1 MTDAVSVVI
10 AGVALVVS
18 VIVFVDS
25 RIREVRAARLARK
38 PALVFVWN
46 HEQRAWVLSNIGS
59 GPALDVVIAQLAKG
73 AWGHPLRMPEMAV
86 QDANVVPR
94 RWYEGWDD
102 NPGLC
107 ASYRSITEE
116 VYTTKTA
123 HDRSQIREGL
133 GSMPANFDAQIEAH
147 WRYRD

>member
-25 RIREVRAARLARK
+25 RIRELRAARLARK
-38 PALVFVWN
+38 PALVFAWN
-46 HEQRAWVLSNIGS
+46 PEKRTWVLSNIGS
-59 GPALDVVIAQLAKG
+59 GPALDVVIAQFVKG
-73 AWGHPLRMPEMAV
+73 TWTHPLRMPEMAV

-94 RWYEGWDD
+94 RWYEGWDE
-102 NPGLC
+102 NPGLG

-123 HDRSQIREGL
+123 DDRSVIRA
-133 GSMPANFDAQIEAH
+133 GSGDMPAKFDTQIEAH
-147 WRYRD
+147 WRYRE